1 MNIRDIVFVDSRRSK
16 MKGIRKPLI
25 KLSIIF
31 FASIIIFSCAGIP
44 ESISDEEV
52 NPIESEDISSAEGTG
67 DTPKESGPVT
77 EPAESISEDYSETEV
92 LKSKKEDSMEEPSVP
107 ADKGLRSVDIS
118 LLDGEELTFIE
129 EDRSSGEVSPAS
141 VPMRAAAAPPST
153 SGLKAGYSDDN
164 RQFNYFV
171 NFLEEF
177 KAVPHLDIDI
187 SERII
192 INIKD
197 TDGLGIPNAIVS
209 IKSGGRTLTTGTTLA
224 NGSFRFFPSLFSSD
238 LKNFEVLAEDFSS
251 GKKTGDQFSRDGRRE
266 IDLTINT
273 KRELEEQTPLDILF
287 ILDTTGSMGEE
298 IQRLK
303 ATIQLIHLNLSSL
316 STKPHLRFGLVL
328 YKDDGDEE
336 YRTQI
341 VPLTDD
347 LNEFQQELNVVEA
360 YGGGDTPEDLQ
371 AALEDSMKEIKWN
384 KDGIRLAFI
393 ITDAPPHLD
402 YGQEYDYAQAS
413 LEAKERGIKIHSVG
427 TGGLPLDGE
436 YILRQ
441 ISQFTSGRYIF
452 LTYGEQDE
460 SEGGSAG
467 SVSHHTGA
475 NFQTDK
481 LEAIII
487 RFTKEELS
495 YLSDE
500 PLEADDPFFEA
511 NKIDTEKKEETL
523 DTLFAMAIEQLRD
536 YSTYAVD
543 STTKAAVVPFNYNQE
558 ELSLEAEYF
567 TERLILS
574 SESSDIFTLV
584 GRKDIQKILEEQNL
598 QLSGITEGEDAVK
611 IGRILNAD
619 VLITG
624 NLFGKDNSF
633 ELFLRLVRVETGEI
647 LSVTRS
653 VIDGKLGIR

>member
-1 MNIRDIVFVDSRRSK
+1 
-16 MKGIRKPLI
+16 MKEVGNPAVRILFILI
-25 KLSIIF
+25 MILII
-31 FASIIIFSCAGIP
+31 SSCAGTP
-44 ESISDEEV
+44 ESLSDEEV
-52 NPIESEDISSAEGTG
+52 NPIESEDIRFAEGTG
-67 DTPKESGPVT
+67 DASKESEPVT

-92 LKSKKEDSMEEPSVP
+92 SKSKKEDSMDEPSSS

-118 LLDGEELTFIE
+118 LLDGDELTFTE
-129 EDRSSGEVSPAS
+129 EDSSSGEGSPAS
-141 VPMRAAAAPPST
+141 ISMRATAAPPST

-171 NFLEEF
+171 NFLEEYNS
-177 KAVPHLDIDI
+177 VPHLNLDI

-192 INIKD
+192 INVKD
-197 TDGLGIPNAIVS
+197 SNDLSIPNADVL
-209 IKSGGRTLTTGTTLA
+209 IKSGGNVITQGTTLA
-224 NGSFRFFPSLFSSD
+224 DGSFRFFPSLFSRD
-238 LKNFEVLAEDFSS
+238 LKSFEVQVEDFSS
-251 GKKTGDQFSRDGRRE
+251 GKKTGDQFSREGRRE
-266 IDLTINT
+266 IDLVINT
-273 KRELEEQTPLDILF
+273 KRDLEEHIPLDILF

-341 VPLTDD
+341 VHLTDD
-347 LNEFQQELNVVEA
+347 LDRFQKELNMVEA

-371 AALEDSMKEIKWN
+371 AALEDSMKKIRWN

-413 LEAKERGIKIHSVG
+413 VEAKERGIKIHSVG

-452 LTYGEQDE
+452 LTYGEQGE

-487 RFTKEELS
+487 RFAKEELS
-495 YLSDE
+495 YLSDK

-523 DTLFAMAIEQLRD
+523 DTLFGMAIEQLRD

-584 GRKDIQKILEEQNL
+584 ERKDIQKILEEQNL

-611 IGRILNAD
+611 IGQILNAD

-624 NLFGKDNSF
+624 NLFGMDNSF

-647 LSVTRS
+647 LSITRS
-653 VIDGKLGIR
+653 VIDRKLGIR

>member
-1 MNIRDIVFVDSRRSK
+1 
-16 MKGIRKPLI
+16 MKEIRKPLI
-25 KLSIIF
+25 KLSIIL
-31 FASIIIFSCAGIP
+31 FASIIIFACAST
-44 ESISDEEV
+44 EKSLSDEDL
-52 NPIESEDISSAEGTG
+52 NSIESEDTTLDGGAG
-67 DTPKESGPVT
+67 DTSKESVPVT
-77 EPAESISEDYSETEV
+77 EVTDSESEDKSEPEV
-92 LKSKKEDSMEEPSVP
+92 SKSKKGADMEEPSVF
-107 ADKGLRSVDIS
+107 ADEILRSSELSS
-118 LLDGEELTFIE
+118 LLGEELAFSE
-129 EDRSSGEVSPAS
+129 EDESYSDSSPSPAAGRTIS
-141 VPMRAAAAPPST
+141 APPSE

-171 NFLEEF
+171 NFLEEYST
-177 KAVPHLDIDI
+177 VPHLNLDI

-192 INIKD
+192 FNVQD
-197 TDGLGIPNAIVS
+197 TNGLGIPNAIVS
-209 IKSGGRTLTTGTTLA
+209 IKSGVRTLTTGTTLA
-224 NGSFRFFPSLFSSD
+224 DGSFRFFPSLFGRD
-238 LKNFEVLAEDFSS
+238 LKNFEVLVEDLSS
-251 GKKTGDQFSRDGRRE
+251 GKKTGDQFSREGRRE
-266 IDLTINT
+266 IDLILNT
-273 KRELEEQTPLDILF
+273 KRDLEDRTPLDILF

-316 STKPHLRFGLVL
+316 PTKPHLRFGLVL

-347 LNEFQQELNVVEA
+347 LDRFQKELNMVEA

-371 AALEDSMKEIKWN
+371 AALEDSMKEIRWN

-413 LEAKERGIKIHSVG
+413 IEAKERGIKIHSVG

-452 LTYGEQDE
+452 LTYGEQGE
-460 SEGGSAG
+460 SEGGTAG

-487 RFTKEELS
+487 RFAKEELS
-495 YLSDE
+495 YLSDK
-500 PLEADDPFFEA
+500 PLELDDPFFEA
-511 NKIDTEKKEETL
+511 NKIDSEKKEETL

-543 STTKAAVVPFNYNQE
+543 SKTKAAVVPFNYKQDA
-558 ELSLEAEYF
+558 LSLDAEYF
-567 TERLILS
+567 AERLILS
-574 SESSDIFTLV
+574 AESSDIFTLV
-584 GRKDIQKILEEQNL
+584 ERKDIQKILEEQNL

-611 IGRILNAD
+611 IGQILNAD

-624 NLFGKDNSF
+624 NMFGMDDSF

-653 VIDGKLGIR
+653 VIDRRLGIR

>member
-1 MNIRDIVFVDSRRSK
+1 MAK
-16 MKGIRKPLI
+16 TRKILN
-25 KLSIIF
+25 KLSIILIVF
-31 FASIIIFSCAGIP
+31 LIISSCAGSP
-44 ESISDEEV
+44 ESISDEDV
-52 NPIESEDISSAEGTG
+52 NPIGTENSGSDGDG
-67 DTPKESGPVT
+67 DTLKESVPVID
-77 EPAESISEDYSETEV
+77 ESDDGTVKEIT
-92 LKSKKEDSMEEPSVP
+92 KSKKEDSKGAPLALADTGSRSAEAYSPDEDELVFYEEEPS
-107 ADKGLRSVDIS
+107 
-118 LLDGEELTFIE
+118 
-129 EDRSSGEVSPAS
+129 SGEINPIPTTRRTSEV
-141 VPMRAAAAPPST
+141 APPSE

-171 NFLEEF
+171 NFLEEY
-177 KAVPHLDIDI
+177 KAVSHLNIDI

-192 INIKD
+192 FNVQDI
-197 TDGLGIPNAIVS
+197 DGLSIPNAVVS
-209 IKSGGRTLTTGTTLA
+209 IKSGGSTIATGTTLA
-224 NGSFRFFPSLFSSD
+224 DGSFRFFPSLFSRD
-238 LKNFEVLAEDFSS
+238 LENFEVLVEDLSS
-251 GKKTGDQFSRDGRRE
+251 GKKTGDQFSREGRRE
-266 IDLTINT
+266 IDLILNT
-273 KRELEEQTPLDILF
+273 KRDLEEHIPLDILF

-347 LNEFQQELNVVEA
+347 LDKFQQKLNLVEA

-371 AALEDSMKEIKWN
+371 AALEDSMKQINWN
-384 KDGIRLAFI
+384 KNGIRLAFI

-402 YGQEYDYAQAS
+402 YGQEFDYTQAS
-413 LEAKERGIKIHSVG
+413 LEAKEKGIKIHSVG

-452 LTYGEQDE
+452 LTYGEGGE
-460 SEGGSAG
+460 SEGGTAG

-487 RFTKEELS
+487 RFAKEELS
-495 YLSDE
+495 YLSDK
-500 PLEADDPFFEA
+500 PLDLEDPFFEA
-511 NKIDTEKKEETL
+511 NKIDTEEKEETL
-523 DTLFAMAIEQLRD
+523 DTLFNMAMEQLRD
-536 YSTYAVD
+536 YSTYTVD
-543 STTKAAVVPFNYNQE
+543 SKTKAAIVPFSYKQD
-558 ELSLEAEYF
+558 ELSLDAEYF

-574 SESSDIFTLV
+574 FETSDIFTLV
-584 GRKDIQKILEEQNL
+584 ERKDIQKILEEQNL

-611 IGRILNAD
+611 IGQILNAD

-624 NLFGKDNSF
+624 NLFGKEDSF

-653 VIDGKLGIR
+653 VIDRKLGL

>member
-1 MNIRDIVFVDSRRSK
+1 
-16 MKGIRKPLI
+16 MKEIRKPMIKFFILLFVSILI
-25 KLSIIF
+25 I
-31 FASIIIFSCAGIP
+31 ACAGKA
-44 ESISDEEV
+44 ELLSDKDLD
-52 NPIESEDISSAEGTG
+52 PIESEDIVLDDGSG
-67 DTPKESGPVT
+67 DTSGELESITETVDDESKITSGP
-77 EPAESISEDYSETEV
+77 ELSKAE
-92 LKSKKEDSMEEPSVP
+92 KEDSMEEPP
-107 ADKGLRSVDIS
+107 ALADKGSRSAELS
-118 LLDGEELTFIE
+118 SSGAEELTFYE
-129 EDRSSGEVSPAS
+129 EDTSSSDS
-141 VPMRAAAAPPST
+141 VPATVERRTTAAPPSE

-171 NFLEEF
+171 NFLEEYNT
-177 KAVPHLDIDI
+177 VPHLNLDI

-192 INIKD
+192 FYVKD
-197 TDGLGIPNAIVS
+197 KNNLSIPNAEVL
-209 IKSGGRTLTTGTTLA
+209 IKSGGSIITRGATLA
-224 NGSFRFFPSLFSSD
+224 DGSFRFFPSLFSRG
-238 LKNFEVLAEDFSS
+238 LKNFEVLVQDPSS
-251 GKKTGDQFSRDGRRE
+251 GQKTGDQFTRDGRRQ
-266 IDLTINT
+266 IDLSLNT
-273 KRELEEQTPLDILF
+273 KREIEDRTPLDILF

-316 STKPHLRFGLVL
+316 STKPALRFGLVL

-341 VPLTDD
+341 VHLTDD
-347 LNEFQQELNVVEA
+347 LDEFQNELNKVEA

-371 AALEDSMKEIKWN
+371 AALKDSMKEIRWN
-384 KDGIRLAFI
+384 PEGIRMAFI

-402 YGQEYDYAQAS
+402 YGQEYDYALAS
-413 LEAKERGIKIHSVG
+413 VEAKEKGIKIHTVG

-452 LTYGEQDE
+452 LTYGEQGE
-460 SEGGSAG
+460 SGGGTAG

-487 RFTKEELS
+487 RFAKEELS
-495 YLSDE
+495 HLSDR
-500 PLEADDPFFEA
+500 PLDVDDPFFEA

-523 DTLFAMAIEQLRD
+523 DTLFGMAMEQLRD
-536 YSTYAVD
+536 YSSYAVD
-543 STTKAAVVPFNYNQE
+543 IKTKAAVVPFSFNPE
-558 ELSLEAEYF
+558 GLSLDAEYF

-574 SESSDIFTLV
+574 AEVSDVFKLV
-584 GRKDIQKILEEQNL
+584 ERKDIQKILEEQNI
-598 QLSGITEGEDAVK
+598 QLSGVTEGEDAVK
-611 IGRILNAD
+611 IGQILNAE

-624 NLFGKDNSF
+624 NLFGKDDAF

-653 VIDGKLGIR
+653 VIDRKLGIR

>member
-1 MNIRDIVFVDSRRSK
+1 MREF
-16 MKGIRKPLI
+16 RKALI
-25 KLSIIF
+25 KLSVILIV
-31 FASIIIFSCAGIP
+31 SILFIACAGTP
-44 ESISDEEV
+44 ESLSDEEV
-52 NPIESEDISSAEGTG
+52 NPIESEDIRSDEGTG
-67 DTPKESGPVT
+67 DASKESEPVT
-77 EPAESISEDYSETEV
+77 EPAESISEDYSETE
-92 LKSKKEDSMEEPSVP
+92 LFKSKKEDSMDEPSSS

-118 LLDGEELTFIE
+118 LLDGEELTFTE
-129 EDRSSGEVSPAS
+129 EDRSSGEGSLAS
-141 VPMRAAAAPPST
+141 ISMSATAAPPST

-164 RQFNYFV
+164 RQFTYFV
-171 NFLEEF
+171 NFLKEYE
-177 KAVPHLDIDI
+177 AVSHLSLDI

-192 INIKD
+192 INVKD
-197 TDGLGIPNAIVS
+197 SNDLSIPNADVI
-209 IKSGGRTLTTGTTLA
+209 IKSGGNVITRGTTLA
-224 NGSFRFFPSLFSSD
+224 DGSFRFFPSLFSRD
-238 LKNFEVLAEDFSS
+238 LKSFEVQVEDFSS
-251 GKKTGDQFSRDGRRE
+251 GKKTGDQFSREGRRE
-266 IDLTINT
+266 IDLVINT
-273 KRELEEQTPLDILF
+273 KRDLEEHIPLDILF

-316 STKPHLRFGLVL
+316 STQPHLRFGLVL
-328 YKDDGDEE
+328 YKDGGDEE

-347 LNEFQQELNVVEA
+347 LDRFQKELNMVEA

-371 AALEDSMKEIKWN
+371 AALEDSMKEIRWN

-402 YGQEYDYAQAS
+402 YGQEYDYTQAS
-413 LEAKERGIKIHSVG
+413 VEAKERGIKIHSVG

-452 LTYGEQDE
+452 LTYGEQGE

-487 RFTKEELS
+487 RFAKEELS
-495 YLSDE
+495 YLSDK

-523 DTLFAMAIEQLRD
+523 DTLFGMAIEQLRD
-536 YSTYAVD
+536 YSTYAVNAA
-543 STTKAAVVPFNYNQE
+543 TKAAVVPFNYKQE
-558 ELSLEAEYF
+558 ELSLDAEYF

-584 GRKDIQKILEEQNL
+584 ERKDIQKILEEQNL

-611 IGRILNAD
+611 IGQILNAD

-624 NLFGKDNSF
+624 NLFGMDNSF

-653 VIDGKLGIR
+653 VIDRKLGIR

>member
-1 MNIRDIVFVDSRRSK
+1 
-16 MKGIRKPLI
+16 MKEVVNTVARIFFILI
-25 KLSIIF
+25 MILIIF
-31 FASIIIFSCAGIP
+31 ACSST
-44 ESISDEEV
+44 EKSLLDEDLIS
-52 NPIESEDISSAEGTG
+52 IESEETTLAGGAG
-67 DTPKESGPVT
+67 DTSKESVPVT
-77 EPAESISEDYSETEV
+77 DVTDSESEETSELEV
-92 LKSKKEDSMEEPSVP
+92 SKSKKGADMEEPSVP
-107 ADKGLRSVDIS
+107 ADELLRSAELS
-118 LLDGEELTFIE
+118 SGGEELTFYEE
-129 EDRSSGEVSPAS
+129 EDKSYSGT
-141 VPMRAAAAPPST
+141 VPVAERTTSAPPSE

-171 NFLEEF
+171 NFLDEYST
-177 KAVPHLDIDI
+177 VPHLNLDI

-192 INIKD
+192 INVKD
-197 TDGLGIPNAIVS
+197 TDGLGIPNAKVS
-209 IKSGGRTLTTGTTLA
+209 IKSGGIIITTGITLA
-224 NGSFRFFPSLFSSD
+224 DGSFRFFPSLFSRD
-238 LKNFEVLAEDFSS
+238 LRDFEVLAQDFGS
-251 GKKTGDQFSRDGRRE
+251 GKKTGDQFSREGRRE
-266 IDLTINT
+266 IDLILNT
-273 KRELEEQTPLDILF
+273 KRDLEDRTPLDILF

-341 VPLTDD
+341 VPLTDNLD
-347 LNEFQQELNVVEA
+347 RFQKELNMVEA

-384 KDGIRLAFI
+384 TAGIRLDCS

-413 LEAKERGIKIHSVG
+413 VEAKERGIKIHSVG

-452 LTYGEQDE
+452 LTYGEQGE
-460 SEGGSAG
+460 SEGGTAG

-487 RFTKEELS
+487 RFAKEELS
-495 YLSDE
+495 YLSDK
-500 PLEADDPFFEA
+500 PLETDDPFFEA

-523 DTLFAMAIEQLRD
+523 DTLFGMAMEQLRD
-536 YSTYAVD
+536 YSSYAVD
-543 STTKAAVVPFNYNQE
+543 ITTKAAVVPFNYKQE
-558 ELSLEAEYF
+558 ELSLDAEYF

-574 SESSDIFTLV
+574 AEISDIFTLV
-584 GRKDIQKILEEQNL
+584 ERKDIQKILEEQNL
-598 QLSGITEGEDAVK
+598 QLSGITEGEDAVR
-611 IGRILNAD
+611 IGQILNAD

-624 NLFGKDNSF
+624 NLFGKDDSF

-653 VIDGKLGIR
+653 LIDGKLGIR

>member
-1 MNIRDIVFVDSRRSK
+1 MNE
-16 MKGIRKPLI
+16 IRKPLI
-25 KLSIIF
+25 KLFILLFISMIIF
-31 FASIIIFSCAGIP
+31 ACAGMAKS
-44 ESISDEEV
+44 ESDEELI
-52 NPIESEDISSAEGTG
+52 PIEPEETVMDAISDDSSGGSGTTAEAASDESSYTSTKDDSILKKEEAVGAAVPPEESLKSADISSLDAE
-67 DTPKESGPVT
+67 DLDFYEEEASLSEIAPLPVRGRT
-77 EPAESISEDYSETEV
+77 T
-92 LKSKKEDSMEEPSVP
+92 
-107 ADKGLRSVDIS
+107 
-118 LLDGEELTFIE
+118 
-129 EDRSSGEVSPAS
+129 
-141 VPMRAAAAPPST
+141 AAPPSE

-171 NFLEEF
+171 NFLEEYNT
-177 KAVPHLDIDI
+177 VPHLNLDI

-192 INIKD
+192 FYVKD
-197 TDGLGIPNAIVS
+197 SNDLSIPNANVL
-209 IKSGGRTLTTGTTLA
+209 IKSGGNIITRGTTLA
-224 NGSFRFFPSLFSSD
+224 DGSFRFFPSLFGSD
-238 LKNFEVLAEDFSS
+238 LKNFEVLVQDPASRQ
-251 GKKTGDQFSRDGRRE
+251 KTGDQFTRDGRRQ
-266 IDLTINT
+266 IDLSLGIE
-273 KRELEEQTPLDILF
+273 RESGDRTALDILF

-316 STKPHLRFGLVL
+316 STKPALRFGLVL

-336 YRTQI
+336 YRTEI
-341 VPLTDD
+341 VHLTDD
-347 LNEFQQELNVVEA
+347 LDEFQKELNKVEA

-371 AALEDSMKEIKWN
+371 AALEDSMKEIRWN
-384 KDGIRLAFI
+384 PAGLRLAFI

-402 YGQEYDYAQAS
+402 YGQEYDYVQAS
-413 LEAKERGIKIHSVG
+413 LEAKERGIKIHTVG
-427 TGGLPLDGE
+427 TGGLPLGGE

-452 LTYGEQDE
+452 LTYGEQGE

-487 RFTKEELS
+487 RFAKEELS
-495 YLSDE
+495 HLSDRA
-500 PLEADDPFFEA
+500 LEVDDPFFEA
-511 NKIDTEKKEETL
+511 NKIETEKKEETL
-523 DTLFAMAIEQLRD
+523 DTLFGMAMEQLKD

-543 STTKAAVVPFNYNQE
+543 SKTKAAVVPFSFNPE
-558 ELSLEAEYF
+558 SLSLDAEYF

-584 GRKDIQKILEEQNL
+584 ERKDIQKILEEQNL

-611 IGRILNAD
+611 IGQILNAD
-619 VLITG
+619 ILITG
-624 NLFGKDNSF
+624 NLFGKDDAF

-653 VIDGKLGIR
+653 VIDRKLGIR